1 MTTRWTVSPV
11 PRLHY
16 RDEDGVVHEDALAI
30 GQVYG
35 IGQNYARHASEMGID
50 SSTPPVFFCK
60 GRGCVMNASVH
71 RALPLP
77 SASDDVQPEVELAV
91 IIGRDGHAWSI
102 EQAAAAVFGF
112 GVALDMTRR
121 DLQQAARP
129 KGLPWDMAKH
139 FPHSAPCGIITR
151 HTGEW
156 RGGIELRVN
165 GEVRQRD
172 ELANRLWNS
181 AESIA
186 ALSQLQTLRAGDMIL
201 TGTPAGVSS
210 VVAGDVIVATIEG
223 LDEIMLVCE
232 S

>member
-1 MTTRWTVSPV
+1 MANWTVRLA

-50 SSTPPVFFCK
+50 YRVTPPVFFCK
-60 GRGCVMNASVH
+60 GLGCVMNASVH
-71 RALPLP
+71 RALPMP
-77 SASDDVQPEVELAV
+77 PASDDVHPEVELAV
-91 IIGRDGHAWSI
+91 IIGRDGNSWSI
-102 EQAAAAVFGF
+102 EEAGASIFGF

-129 KGLPWDMAKH
+129 QGLPWDMAKH
-139 FPHSAPCGIITR
+139 FPCSAPCGIVTEYR
-151 HTGEW
+151 GEW
-156 RGGIELRVN
+156 SGGIELRVN
-165 GEVRQRD
+165 GEVRQQD
-172 ELANRLWNS
+172 EVANRLWNS
-181 AESIA
+181 SESIA

-201 TGTPAGVSS
+201 TGTPAGVSP
-210 VVAGDVIVATIEG
+210 VVAGDVIVARIDG
-223 LDEIMLVCE
+223 LDDIKLVCE

>member
-1 MTTRWTVSPV
+1 MFHWSVSPA

-35 IGQNYARHASEMGID
+35 IGQNYARHAIEMGID
-50 SSTPPVFFCK
+50 SSTSPVFFCK

-77 SASDDVQPEVELAV
+77 PASDDVQPEVELAV

-102 EQAAAAVFGF
+102 EEASRSIFGF

-139 FPHSAPCGIITR
+139 FPHSAPCGIVTE
-151 HTGEW
+151 HGEEW
-156 RGGIELRVN
+156 SGRIELRVN

-186 ALSQLQTLRAGDMIL
+186 ALSRLQTLRAGDMIL

-223 LDEIMLVCE
+223 LDGITLVCE